1 MFYHGFFKKNF
12 FELLGQDMVHIF
24 EFPCLETSPA
34 MYSINKMITECCL
47 TPIYDSGPTNHC
59 PPTAPRETKA
69 GVLSTS
75 DCPLRARHPSFW
87 GRSLLRRSGENLTVA
102 RNEIQ
107 KGEDIPRTLN
117 QKAPGSA
124 CVFKRLRLHKI
135 NAKGRT
141 KKKAGHQTSR
151 KSVSTSNKRSL
162 SLLGSYLV
170 NRSIQFCNLG
180 STISNLR

>member
-1 MFYHGFFKKNF
+1 MASLKEIFC
-12 FELLGQDMVHIF
+12 ELLGQDIVHIF

-69 GVLSTS
+69 GVLRTS
-75 DCPLRARHPSFW
+75 DRPLRVRHPLFC
-87 GRSLLRRSGENLTVA
+87 GRSLLGKSGENLTVA

-117 QKAPGSA
+117 QKASGSA
-124 CVFKRLRLHKI
+124 CVFKRLWLHKI
-135 NAKGRT
+135 NTKGEGGQ
-141 KKKAGHQTSR
+141 KR
-151 KSVSTSNKRSL
+151 KLGIK
-162 SLLGSYLV
+162 LLE
-170 NRSIQFCNLG
+170 NQF
-180 STISNLR
+180 